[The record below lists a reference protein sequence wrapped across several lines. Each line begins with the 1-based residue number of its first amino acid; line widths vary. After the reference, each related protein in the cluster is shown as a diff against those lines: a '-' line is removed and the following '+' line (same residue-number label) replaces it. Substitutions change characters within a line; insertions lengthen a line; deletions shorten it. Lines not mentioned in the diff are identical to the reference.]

1 MRNRFPGGVKIES
14 RRPTSP
20 TIRWEPRLP
29 FDSIKSVIV
38 GVVRGDGG
46 FQNRWWI
53 FIVGGM
59 LLEIAEGC
67 QSSREVVGVNRSM

>member
-38 GVVRGDGG
+38 GVVRGD
-46 FQNRWWI
+46 
-53 FIVGGM
+53 VK
-59 LLEIAEGC
+59 
-67 QSSREVVGVNRSM
+67 VVER